1 VVQVAQAP
9 ARMNKGVCIKTTGL
23 TQSCVIVQSSAT
35 ANNQAVVYE
44 DAGNKAGLTQTASY
58 TASITQTATGASN
71 TNQACVH
78 QAIALVGN
86 TVLGHGRPVIV
97 TLEAHQSVKIT
108 QDAVG
113 GSNSA
118 QDSATSVGGCVNPD
132 EPSLTQTQRLTSIAT
147 GTGLITQNENDT
159 LSPCGDGFTG
169 DYANMCLD
177 IEQNQNPKGVGSGAN
192 YATFAQTNTLTAVAN
207 TPAGPVTQT
216 QSSICPD
223 PPGDCV
229 MPGGLVGTV
238 NQDSS
243 LQSTANATQT
253 ETQCEDAATGGLT
266 SCDTNDAD
274 ASEAPGL
281 TQTQYGPEGL
291 AKFPHKRRGRHF
303 YKTLKG
309 LGTAR
314 QTGNTNGNDAFTITQ
329 TSKQDDD
336 QGTGSTQTN
345 VVQGDCQTSGT
356 CTDTQTTNINGST
369 TTTTQSGQD
378 VNTSTNCTGSTC
390 QTSTPP
396 PDIVGNNA
404 ALGGGPIQTYD
415 FATGALVNSFVPD
428 GATATNANGRAVM
441 VVGNEVFYTELSGD
455 GFGPSDGI
463 HVAPFN
469 NGAGG
474 SDLRVLPNPAPST
487 GIQDLAYAGGYLY
500 ALTGYYQ
507 SPLQVWKL
515 DPLTGSVIGVP
526 ISITGPESSADG
538 FTVLPDGNF
547 LINDGDES
555 CTYREYKPST
565 GLATGTPL
573 SVPGDPSICTGV
585 ETDGASLYFQT
596 NFDSFTKTGLNGT
609 LISTTPVAS
618 NLIED
623 ISLA

>member
-1 VVQVAQAP
+1 
-9 ARMNKGVCIKTTGL
+9 
-23 TQSCVIVQSSAT
+23 
-35 ANNQAVVYE
+35 
-44 DAGNKAGLTQTASY
+44 
-58 TASITQTATGASN
+58 
-71 TNQACVH
+71 
-78 QAIALVGN
+78 
-86 TVLGHGRPVIV
+86 
-97 TLEAHQSVKIT
+97 
-108 QDAVG
+108 
-113 GSNSA
+113 
-118 QDSATSVGGCVNPD
+118 
-132 EPSLTQTQRLTSIAT
+132 
-147 GTGLITQNENDT
+147 
-159 LSPCGDGFTG
+159 
-169 DYANMCLD
+169 
-177 IEQNQNPKGVGSGAN
+177 
-192 YATFAQTNTLTAVAN
+192 
-207 TPAGPVTQT
+207 
-216 QSSICPD
+216 
-223 PPGDCV
+223 
-229 MPGGLVGTV
+229 
-238 NQDSS
+238 
-243 LQSTANATQT
+243 
-253 ETQCEDAATGGLT
+253 
-266 SCDTNDAD
+266 
-274 ASEAPGL
+274 L